1 MRIRNKILVIS
12 LVAIL
17 FHSLGCSDW
26 LNEQPLNTVTEDL
39 AWQDGKDA
47 EGAVAA
53 AFTVFRRALGGL
65 TRSDTPATTRYG
77 AWGDYYFW
85 GDARCGDWITPN
97 DDSDWLACIENR
109 LIEQTQLA
117 PLSNWRLF
125 YRTIEQ
131 CNLILENLPG
141 IEKNFSP
148 ERREE
153 LLAEARFLRA
163 MAHFYA
169 ARIWGDVPINLKA
182 RNVEPLGRSPLDEVM
197 RMVVNEVDLAIP
209 TLPWLYAGSE
219 NRKQSITRGTKGAA
233 LALKAHA
240 CMWLEDYKGASEAI
254 DLIVQSGTFKIVPI
268 ELFRE
273 LFDECNSEEMIFEMF
288 FDAKLGEFS
297 GYYGHILTYYLTNPY
312 TSRTD
317 LSLAVP
323 KTKILEIFPE
333 YELNGSDKRVPEF
346 FQSIDF
352 SISSNQLR
360 PVFPDPLH
368 NGEREIMFAKFRKIK
383 DRSYDQMDGV
393 IPVFRYAG
401 ILLLQ
406 AEADARLGNTDKAL
420 VNLNIIK
427 QRAGIRDYVFTDDE
441 SLIEEILEERRRE
454 LIGEQHRVYDLVRL
468 GRLHEFNS
476 FITVE
481 DENIGAAFYPVD
493 PEAFVN
499 NPNMTQTLYWQFNK

>member
-153 LLAEARFLRA
+153 LLAEARF
-163 MAHFYA
+163 
-169 ARIWGDVPINLKA
+169 
-182 RNVEPLGRSPLDEVM
+182 
-197 RMVVNEVDLAIP
+197 
-209 TLPWLYAGSE
+209 
-219 NRKQSITRGTKGAA
+219 
-233 LALKAHA
+233 
-240 CMWLEDYKGASEAI
+240 
-254 DLIVQSGTFKIVPI
+254 
-268 ELFRE
+268 
-273 LFDECNSEEMIFEMF
+273 
-288 FDAKLGEFS
+288 
-297 GYYGHILTYYLTNPY
+297 
-312 TSRTD
+312 
-317 LSLAVP
+317 
-323 KTKILEIFPE
+323 
-333 YELNGSDKRVPEF
+333 
-346 FQSIDF
+346 
-352 SISSNQLR
+352 
-360 PVFPDPLH
+360 
-368 NGEREIMFAKFRKIK
+368 
-383 DRSYDQMDGV
+383 
-393 IPVFRYAG
+393 
-401 ILLLQ
+401 
-406 AEADARLGNTDKAL
+406 
-420 VNLNIIK
+420 
-427 QRAGIRDYVFTDDE
+427 
-441 SLIEEILEERRRE
+441 
-454 LIGEQHRVYDLVRL
+454 
-468 GRLHEFNS
+468 
-476 FITVE
+476 
-481 DENIGAAFYPVD
+481 
-493 PEAFVN
+493 
-499 NPNMTQTLYWQFNK
+499 